1 MTPSTTPIPYAALT
15 DNTEHRMDRVQD
27 EGDI

>member
-15 DNTEHRMDRVQD
+15 DDTEHRMTNVQD